1 MNNKI
6 ASYSLMYFAFLIYS
20 FSTIFSKYASLEGFL
35 SKEYCFFFFG
45 IIVIMGL
52 YAVLW
57 QQVLKKVDLSVAV
70 ANKPIALIFT
80 LFWAVFIFKE
90 SLSLKTILGIAIVVI
105 GLLVIY
111 CDKNNV

>member
-1 MNNKI
+1 
-6 ASYSLMYFAFLIYS
+6 
-20 FSTIFSKYASLEGFL
+20 
-35 SKEYCFFFFG
+35 
-45 IIVIMGL
+45 MGL